1 MKIAIYLDE
10 VNQAIDNSMQWS
22 VMRHIGQEL
31 LKKDEVVFID
41 PLKLGAIES
50 LKKIKKQDYD
60 ILLTYNKTGANLI
73 EESTGQNLMSL
84 LEVPQVSWLVEHPV
98 TFYADY
104 KKTNSANRVY
114 IFPNNTHNLFA
125 KKMGMQGQYSSL
137 LFASSEKKI
146 TTHFKDRPYD
156 VCIAAQWRGEAD
168 SNAFWESMTGFEKKF
183 FEEINQLQNTK
194 DGVDVFLAFSAV
206 AEYYN
211 IPQENITDFAPA
223 LKALYWHARK
233 NERIKMVKD
242 MAASGMK
249 ILLVGGDGWKNIL
262 QEKNQVTI
270 VPPCTHDRLTDYY
283 MNSRAVVST
292 NCSNGANERTFDAQS
307 CGAISIVE
315 NSVTLENNF
324 EDMQDIIFYDRLNL
338 VNKVSAI
345 EEAVKNTSKGISI
358 SEKGIDKF
366 INNNTWRHRVSDL
379 YKVLEKT
386 YSNQVSVGCA

>member
-31 LKKDEVVFID
+31 AKKDEVIFID
-41 PLKLGAIES
+41 PLKMGPKES
-50 LKKIKKQDYD
+50 LNKLKKQNYD
-60 ILLTYNKTGANLI
+60 ILLTYNKTGTNLI
-73 EESTGQNLMSL
+73 EESTSQNLMSL

-104 KKTNSANRVY
+104 KKTNSENRNY
-114 IFPNNTHNLFA
+114 IFPNSTHNLFA
-125 KKMGMQGQYSSL
+125 KKMGMQGQYSNL

-146 TTHFKDRPYD
+146 TTRFKDRPFD

-168 SNAFWESMTGFEKKF
+168 SNAFWKSMTGFEKKF

-194 DGVDVFLAFSAV
+194 EGIDVFLAFLAV
-206 AEYYN
+206 AEYYKM
-211 IPQENITDFAPA
+211 PQENINDFAPA

-242 MAASGMK
+242 MVSSGLK
-249 ILLVGGDGWKNIL
+249 ILLVGGDGWKSVFE
-262 QEKNQVTI
+262 EKNQVTI
-270 VPPCTHDRLTDYY
+270 VPPCTHDCLTDYY

-307 CGAISIVE
+307 CGAISIAE
-315 NSVTLENNF
+315 NSVTLENKF
-324 EDMQDIIFYDRLNL
+324 EDMKDIIFYDRLNL
-338 VNKVSAI
+338 INKVAEMEDAI
-345 EEAVKNTSKGISI
+345 KNKTKGNLI
-358 SEKGIDKF
+358 SEEGTHKF
-366 INNNTWRHRVSDL
+366 INNNTWKHRVGDL

-386 YSNQVSVGCA
+386 CSNQVSVGCA

>member
-31 LKKDEVVFID
+31 AKKDEVIFID
-41 PLKLGAIES
+41 PLKMGPKES
-50 LKKIKKQDYD
+50 SNKLKKQNYD
-60 ILLTYNKTGANLI
+60 ILLTYNKTGTNLI

-104 KKTNSANRVY
+104 KKTNSESRSY
-114 IFPNNTHNLFA
+114 IFPNSTHNLFA
-125 KKMGMQGQYSSL
+125 KKMGMQGQYSNL

-146 TTHFKDRPYD
+146 TTRFKDRPFD

-194 DGVDVFLAFSAV
+194 EGIDVFLAFLAV
-206 AEYYN
+206 AEYYKM
-211 IPQENITDFAPA
+211 PQENINDFAPA

-242 MAASGMK
+242 MVSSGLK
-249 ILLVGGDGWKNIL
+249 ILLVGGDGWKSVFE
-262 QEKNQVTI
+262 EKNQVTI
-270 VPPCTHDRLTDYY
+270 VPPCTHDCLTDYY

-307 CGAISIVE
+307 CGAISIAE
-315 NSVTLENNF
+315 SSVTLENKF
-324 EDMQDIIFYDRLNL
+324 EDMKDIIFYDRLQLGDKVKMIQEAIKNKPKGNL
-338 VNKVSAI
+338 IADHGYQS
-345 EEAVKNTSKGISI
+345 
-358 SEKGIDKF
+358 F
-366 INNNTWRHRVSDL
+366 INNNTWRHRVNELSEMLD
-379 YKVLEKT
+379 KT
-386 YSNQVSVGCA
+386 CSSKISIGV

>member
-22 VMRHIGQEL
+22 VMRHIGQKL
-31 LKKDEVVFID
+31 AKKDEVIFID
-41 PLKLGAIES
+41 PLKMGPKES
-50 LKKIKKQDYD
+50 SDKLKKQNYD
-60 ILLTYNKTGANLI
+60 ILLTYNKTGTNLI

-104 KKTNSANRVY
+104 KKTNSENRNY
-114 IFPNNTHNLFA
+114 IFPNSTHNLFA
-125 KKMGMQGQYSSL
+125 KKMGMQGQYSNL

-146 TTHFKDRPYD
+146 TTKFKDRPFD

-194 DGVDVFLAFSAV
+194 EGIDVFLAFLAV
-206 AEYYN
+206 AEYYKM
-211 IPQENITDFAPA
+211 PQENINDFAPA

-242 MAASGMK
+242 MVSSGLK
-249 ILLVGGDGWKNIL
+249 ILLVGGDAWKSVFE
-262 QEKNQVTI
+262 EKNQVTI
-270 VPPCTHDRLTDYY
+270 VPPCTHDCLTDYY

-307 CGAISIVE
+307 CGAISIAE
-315 NSVTLENNF
+315 SSVTLENKF
-324 EDMQDIIFYDRLNL
+324 EDMKDIIFYDRLQLEDKVKLIQDTIKNKPKGNL
-338 VNKVSAI
+338 IADNGY
-345 EEAVKNTSKGISI
+345 EN
-358 SEKGIDKF
+358 F
-366 INNNTWRHRVSDL
+366 LNNNTWNHRVNELSKILD
-379 YKVLEKT
+379 KT
-386 YSNQVSVGCA
+386 YSSKITMGV

>member
-31 LKKDEVVFID
+31 AKKDEVIFID
-41 PLKLGAIES
+41 PLKMGVKES
-50 LKKIKKQDYD
+50 LNKLKKQNYD
-60 ILLTYNKTGANLI
+60 ILLTYNKTGTNLI
-73 EESTGQNLMSL
+73 EESTGKNLMSL

-104 KKTNSANRVY
+104 KKTNSPNRNY
-114 IFPNNTHNLFA
+114 IFPNKTHNLFA
-125 KKMGMQGQYSSL
+125 KKMGMQGQYSNL

-146 TTHFKDRPYD
+146 TTRFKDRPFD

-194 DGVDVFLAFSAV
+194 EGIDVFLAFLAV
-206 AEYYN
+206 AEYYKM
-211 IPQENITDFAPA
+211 PQENINDFAPA
-223 LKALYWHARK
+223 LKAMYWHARK

-242 MAASGMK
+242 MVSSGLK
-249 ILLVGGDGWKNIL
+249 ILLVGGDGWKSVFE
-262 QEKNQVTI
+262 EKNQVTI
-270 VPPCTHDRLTDYY
+270 VPPCTHDCLTDYY

-307 CGAISIVE
+307 CGAISIAE
-315 NSVTLENNF
+315 SSVTLDDYF
-324 EDMQDIIFYDRLNL
+324 EDFKNIVFYDRLNL
-338 VNKVSAI
+338 TNKIPVI
-345 EEAVKNTSKGISI
+345 EELMKDESRGSLI
-358 SEKGIDKF
+358 SEQGYHEF
-366 INNNTWRHRVSDL
+366 MNENTWKHRVDNL
-379 YKVLEKT
+379 YKIIDETCFNKIEL
-386 YSNQVSVGCA
+386 G